1 MTTVLFEAA
10 ILNFQPVQFFRFFK
24 EKSSSAGS
32 RYRYE
37 AISTPVESR
46 GREGRID
53 IFVRRYFS
61 EGFSRDFREQP
72 SSMNRKVF
80 QGSK

>member
-46 GREGRID
+46 GGEDRH
-53 IFVRRYFS
+53 
-61 EGFSRDFREQP
+61 FRAP
-72 SSMNRKVF
+72 VF
-80 QGSK
+80 